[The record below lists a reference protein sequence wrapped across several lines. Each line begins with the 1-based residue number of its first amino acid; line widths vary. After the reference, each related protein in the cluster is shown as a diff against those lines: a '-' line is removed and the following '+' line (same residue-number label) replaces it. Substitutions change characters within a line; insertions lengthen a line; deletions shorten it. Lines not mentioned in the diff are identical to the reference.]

1 MHNIRIITAVAAV
14 LIATSA
20 SLSGA
25 LATEP
30 SLGDIKRTDLLRN
43 DLSAPGREAVQVLVE
58 FEPGVAAVKH
68 SHPGEEIV
76 YVTKGSLEYRL
87 EGKSPVVVRAG
98 EALFIPN
105 GTPHSV
111 RNVGNDKAAEL
122 ATYVVEKGKPLLT
135 VHE

>member
-1 MHNIRIITAVAAV
+1 MRNLRIITAVAA
-14 LIATSA
+14 LLLATVA
-20 SLSGA
+20 PLAGA

-30 SLGDIKRTDLLRN
+30 TLGDIKRTNLLRN
-43 DLSAPGREAVQVLVE
+43 DLSVPGREAIQVLVE
-58 FEPGVAAVKH
+58 FEPGVTAVKH

-98 EALFIPN
+98 EALFIPD

-111 RNVGNDKAAEL
+111 KNVGSDRAAEL
-122 ATYVVEKGKPLLT
+122 ATYVVEKEKPLLT
-135 VHE
+135 VRE

>member
-1 MHNIRIITAVAAV
+1 MHNIRIISAVAALLV
-14 LIATSA
+14 ATSG
-20 SLSGA
+20 SPSRA

-30 SLGDIKRTDLLRN
+30 SLGEIKRTDLLRN

-58 FEPGVAAVKH
+58 FEPGVAALKH

-98 EALFIPN
+98 ETLFIPN

-111 RNVGNDKAAEL
+111 KNVGSDKAAEL
-122 ATYVVEKGKPLLT
+122 ATYVVEKDKPLLT
-135 VHE
+135 LHE

>member
-1 MHNIRIITAVAAV
+1 MKQIYTAAAMLLVAMAQ
-14 LIATSA
+14 AH
-20 SLSGA
+20 GA
-25 LATEP
+25 
-30 SLGDIKRTDLLRN
+30 SLGDLKRTDLLRN

-58 FEPGVAAVKH
+58 FEPGVTAAEH

-87 EGKSPVVVRAG
+87 EGKSPVVVKAG

-111 RNVGNDKAAEL
+111 RNVGNEKAAEL
-122 ATYVVEKGKPLLT
+122 ATYIVEKGRPLLT
-135 VHE
+135 VRE